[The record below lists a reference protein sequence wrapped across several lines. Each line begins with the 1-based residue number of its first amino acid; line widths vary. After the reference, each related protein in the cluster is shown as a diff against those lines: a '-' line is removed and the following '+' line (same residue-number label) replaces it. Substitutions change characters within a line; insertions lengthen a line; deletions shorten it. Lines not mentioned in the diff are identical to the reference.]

1 MKNARLVN
9 RCRCGIGRLGRAIRR
24 GARYRGMMVIVLWQ
38 APIGPYAGADGS
50 IGFIFGG
57 GLDQYVTQFGCTS
70 PTETASQR
78 YGVAAVEF
86 DHNLGTNGRVEAV
99 AGGIMW
105 NPDRVASR
113 PQAVSSNGAF
123 GHARLRRDGRLVG
136 LGVGFLIL
144 PNMNHV
150 DGSTYDQKPSGYT
163 GMPSAYVRFGSA
175 EGLHGRIDI
184 APPNALGSQ
193 QIIRSGIGWNAT
205 RRDQPALFVGAAS
218 LGSSR
223 EFLGEGV
230 AGEATLP
237 VSSRVSVRLVGHY
250 GRGFDK
256 ALSGVA
262 VGARF
267 ALGGHMPDATANR

>member
-1 MKNARLVN
+1 MRNTRFVN

-38 APIGPYAGADGS
+38 APIGPHAGGDGS

-57 GLDQYVTQFGCTS
+57 GLDQYVTQFGCTGPS
-70 PTETASQR
+70 ETASQQ
-78 YGVAAVEF
+78 YQVAAVEF
-86 DHNLGTNGRVEAV
+86 DRDLGANGRVEAV
-99 AGGIMW
+99 AGGIRW
-105 NPDRVASR
+105 QPDEVASR
-113 PQAVSSNGAF
+113 PQAVSSSGVF
-123 GHARLRRDGRLVG
+123 GHARLRRDGRRVG

-150 DGSTYDQKPSGYT
+150 DGSTYEQDPSGYT
-163 GMPSAYVRFGSA
+163 GMPSAYLRVGSA

-193 QIIRSGIGWNAT
+193 QMVRSGIGWNAT
-205 RRDQPALFVGAAS
+205 RRDQPAFFVGLAS

-237 VSSRVSVRLVGHY
+237 VSPRMAVRLVGHY
-250 GRGFDK
+250 GTGFDK

-267 ALGGHMPDATANR
+267 ALGAGTPDAAANR

>member
-1 MKNARLVN
+1 MRNARFVH
-9 RCRCGIGRLGRAIRR
+9 RCRCGMGRLGRAIRR

-38 APIGPYAGADGS
+38 APIGPYAGGDGS

-86 DHNLGTNGRVEAV
+86 DHDLGATGRVEAV
-99 AGGIMW
+99 AGGIRW
-105 NPDRVASR
+105 DPDRVASW
-113 PQAVSSNGAF
+113 PKASSSSGVF
-123 GHARLRRDGRLVG
+123 GHARVRRDGRLVG

-150 DGSTYDQKPSGYT
+150 DDSTYEQLPSGYT
-163 GMPSAYVRFGSA
+163 GKPSAYLRFGSA

-184 APPNALGSQ
+184 VPPNALGAQ
-193 QIIRSGIGWNAT
+193 QTIRSGIGWNAT
-205 RRDQPALFVGAAS
+205 RRDRPAVFVGAAS
-218 LGSSR
+218 LGSSK
-223 EFLGEGV
+223 EFLGEGM

-237 VSSRVSVRLVGHY
+237 VSPRMSVRVVGHY

-267 ALGGHMPDATANR
+267 ALGAGVPDAAANR